1 MERKSS
7 SKELQNLLQAIK
19 SSDVVESR
27 IELVNKL
34 RDLDFLE
41 ISDLASLLEFLTTF
55 WEDFTCLDI
64 SQCMLNKT
72 ILSVAAKYVDSD
84 VSGCLVQF
92 LALGT
97 KASGW
102 CGKHLKMTAM
112 LTEESQEKHSNLFF
126 QLLLDLFSLSAASMV
141 ALKRHA
147 VFVDNASA
155 AVVERFI
162 SEQLNLIKDIVSE
175 IKNINSF
182 GSEALKAA
190 QTLIDTVVRLCKGYF
205 DAVNWDLCD
214 ARPEKDGNNTDSE
227 RVNLM
232 NHVTN
237 ITKCTTEKLC
247 ELGILAANDGGSL
260 VTILNVSWKG
270 VITLL
275 QQGKRVL
282 REILSVQDIIL
293 TLISLVNEPLRC
305 AAGAWS
311 SLLKETISLTEARR
325 TFLPSKFYLTNAMK
339 ISSLYPCQ
347 AYLVYKEVT
356 LCVVMISSFR
366 ISLSCEKLLNKASE
380 VLSELLEKTSI
391 DLLNSLLNSAE
402 VKQELKFELLDW
414 LFSDDFCSN
423 STHGDSSSSYHMTSM
438 VEIFSVSCE
447 AMSEARLLL
456 LGRIALFHNLLR
468 YSMDLEDDIKIKI
481 TRKLRWF
488 LDMLVVEDVYS
499 SVLDLQIPVPYGSG
513 KTLELIW
520 QPMFS
525 ALLHALKTFMIVVSS
540 SFAWAEFE
548 AFLLEN
554 LFHPHFLCWEIVMEL
569 WCFLVRYA
577 EMDVV
582 NGIID
587 KLCSLMKLLESPE
600 SVLIPG
606 SPLRKVARIICLLA
620 KSTPMA
626 DYVYS
631 SVVGD
636 GRSQLSSVLY
646 AALLLEGFPLNS
658 LSDNIRGTAKQ
669 KIITDYFGFI
679 GSFDEKV
686 LTTCSSGA
694 FGIPV
699 HALSA
704 SLQAQ
709 QVSISDLDVKTL
721 KFLVAIIRNFR
732 NPVEKIMKEHCHKLL
747 SEMLGIVSNMK
758 HLYKSDEMEGV
769 LLELQNLF
777 VSGPAASNTQLY
789 QCKPYLA
796 LFMGGLGDM
805 EMRESDNCAK
815 SSAVWELYHMLFR
828 ERHWALVHLAIAA
841 FGYFAARTTCNQLW
855 RFVPQNASLSYDLM
869 TGNEAS
875 EERFMSEL
883 KAFLDKETALL
894 TTTPSFEQLE
904 LLVKEGVV
912 LKEMVQKI
920 SGIDAMECQS
930 MEIDVDN
937 VPNKRRRLPD
947 GISKGLELLQSGLK
961 VIGDSISQWQENHC
975 ESSELHDKFSS
986 HLSRLEDVVAHLTG
1000 LAGKGMNVN
1009 KRIKY

>member
-1 MERKSS
+1 
-7 SKELQNLLQAIK
+7 
-19 SSDVVESR
+19 V
-27 IELVNKL
+27 
-34 RDLDFLE
+34 
-41 ISDLASLLEFLTTF
+41 
-55 WEDFTCLDI
+55 
-64 SQCMLNKT
+64 
-72 ILSVAAKYVDSD
+72 
-84 VSGCLVQF
+84 
-92 LALGT
+92 
-97 KASGW
+97 
-102 CGKHLKMTAM
+102 
-112 LTEESQEKHSNLFF
+112 
-126 QLLLDLFSLSAASMV
+126 
-141 ALKRHA
+141 
-147 VFVDNASA
+147 
-155 AVVERFI
+155 
-162 SEQLNLIKDIVSE
+162 
-175 IKNINSF
+175 
-182 GSEALKAA
+182 
-190 QTLIDTVVRLCKGYF
+190 IDTVVRLCKGYF

-227 RVNLM
+227 RANIM

-282 REILSVQDIIL
+282 REMLSVQDIIL

-325 TFLPSKFYLTNAMK
+325 TFLPSKFYLTNAVK

-356 LCVVMISSFR
+356 LCVIMISSFR
-366 ISLSCEKLLNKASE
+366 ILLSYEKLLNTASE

-414 LFSDDFCSN
+414 LFNDDFCSN
-423 STHGDSSSSYHMTSM
+423 SMHGDSCSFYHMTSM

-499 SVLDLQIPVPYGSG
+499 FVLDLQIPVPHGSG

-577 EMDVV
+577 EMDMVK
-582 NGIID
+582 GIID

-620 KSTPMA
+620 KSTPPMA
-626 DYVYS
+626 DHVYS

-658 LSDNIRGTAKQ
+658 LSDNIRSAAKQ

-679 GSFDEKV
+679 GSFDDKV

-709 QVSISDLDVKTL
+709 
-721 KFLVAIIRNFR
+721 
-732 NPVEKIMKEHCHKLL
+732 
-747 SEMLGIVSNMK
+747 
-758 HLYKSDEMEGV
+758 
-769 LLELQNLF
+769 
-777 VSGPAASNTQLY
+777 
-789 QCKPYLA
+789 
-796 LFMGGLGDM
+796 
-805 EMRESDNCAK
+805 
-815 SSAVWELYHMLFR
+815 
-828 ERHWALVHLAIAA
+828 
-841 FGYFAARTTCNQLW
+841 
-855 RFVPQNASLSYDLM
+855 
-869 TGNEAS
+869 
-875 EERFMSEL
+875 
-883 KAFLDKETALL
+883 
-894 TTTPSFEQLE
+894 
-904 LLVKEGVV
+904 
-912 LKEMVQKI
+912 
-920 SGIDAMECQS
+920 
-930 MEIDVDN
+930 
-937 VPNKRRRLPD
+937 
-947 GISKGLELLQSGLK
+947 
-961 VIGDSISQWQENHC
+961 
-975 ESSELHDKFSS
+975 
-986 HLSRLEDVVAHLTG
+986 
-1000 LAGKGMNVN
+1000 
-1009 KRIKY
+1009 

>member
-7 SKELQNLLQAIK
+7 SKELQDLLQAIK
-19 SSDVVESR
+19 SSDVVESQ

-34 RDLDFLE
+34 RDFDFLE
-41 ISDLASLLEFLTTF
+41 ISDLASLLEFLTVF

-112 LTEESQEKHSNLFF
+112 STEESQEEHSNLFF

-141 ALKRHA
+141 ALKRHP

-155 AVVERFI
+155 ATVEKFI
-162 SEQLNLIKDIVSE
+162 LEQLNLIKDVVSE
-175 IKNINSF
+175 IKRINSF

-190 QTLIDTVVRLCKGYF
+190 QTVIDTVVRLCKGYF

-214 ARPEKDGNNTDSE
+214 ARPEKDENNTDSE
-227 RVNLM
+227 RANIM

-237 ITKCTTEKLC
+237 ITKCTIEKLC

-282 REILSVQDIIL
+282 REMLSVQDIIL

-325 TFLPSKFYLTNAMK
+325 TFLPSKFYLTNAVK

-356 LCVVMISSFR
+356 LCVIMISSFR
-366 ISLSCEKLLNKASE
+366 ILLSYEKLLNTASE

-402 VKQELKFELLDW
+402 VKQELKFKLLDW
-414 LFSDDFCSN
+414 LFNDDFCSN
-423 STHGDSSSSYHMTSM
+423 SMHGDSSSFYHMTSM

-499 SVLDLQIPVPYGSG
+499 FVLDLQIPVPHGSG

-525 ALLHALKTFMIVVSS
+525 ALLHALKTFMIAVSS

-577 EMDVV
+577 EMDMVK
-582 NGIID
+582 GIID

-620 KSTPMA
+620 KSTPPMA
-626 DYVYS
+626 DHVYS

-636 GRSQLSSVLY
+636 GRFQLSSVLY

-658 LSDNIRGTAKQ
+658 LSDNIRSGAKQ

-679 GSFDEKV
+679 GSFDDKV

-709 QVSISDLDVKTL
+709 QVSISDVDVKTL

-732 NPVEKIMKEHCHKLL
+732 NPVEKIMKEHCHELL

-805 EMRESDNCAK
+805 EMTESDDCAK

-828 ERHWALVHLAIAA
+828 ERHWALVHLSIAA

-855 RFVPQNASLSYDLM
+855 RFVPQNASLSYDLVS
-869 TGNEAS
+869 GNEAS

-883 KAFLDKETALL
+883 KAFLDKEAAL
-894 TTTPSFEQLE
+894 TTTPSIEQLE
-904 LLVKEGVV
+904 LLVKEGMM

-930 MEIDVDN
+930 MEIDVDS
-937 VPNKRRRLPD
+937 VSNKRRKLPD
-947 GISKGLELLQSGLK
+947 GISKGLELLQNGLK
-961 VIGDSISQWQENHC
+961 VIGDGISQWQENHC

-1000 LAGKGMNVN
+1000 LAGNG
-1009 KRIKY
+1009 

>member
-1 MERKSS
+1 M
-7 SKELQNLLQAIK
+7 LIIQ
-19 SSDVVESR
+19 VVESR

-34 RDLDFLE
+34 RDFDFLE
-41 ISDLASLLEFLTTF
+41 ISDLASLLEFLT
-55 WEDFTCLDI
+55 
-64 SQCMLNKT
+64 
-72 ILSVAAKYVDSD
+72 
-84 VSGCLVQF
+84 F

-112 LTEESQEKHSNLFF
+112 STEESQEEHSNLFF

-141 ALKRHA
+141 ALKRHP

-155 AVVERFI
+155 AIVEKFI
-162 SEQLNLIKDIVSE
+162 LEQLNLIKDLVSE
-175 IKNINSF
+175 IKRINSF

-190 QTLIDTVVRLCKGYF
+190 QTVIDTVVRLCKGYF

-214 ARPEKDGNNTDSE
+214 ARPEKDENNTDSE
-227 RVNLM
+227 RANIM

-282 REILSVQDIIL
+282 REMLSVQDIIL

-325 TFLPSKFYLTNAMK
+325 TFLPSKFYLTNAVK

-356 LCVVMISSFR
+356 LCVIMISSLR
-366 ISLSCEKLLNKASE
+366 ILLSYEKLLNTASE

-414 LFSDDFCSN
+414 LFNDDFCSN
-423 STHGDSSSSYHMTSM
+423 SMHGDSSSFYHMTSM

-499 SVLDLQIPVPYGSG
+499 FVLDLQIPVPYGSG

-577 EMDVV
+577 EMDMVK
-582 NGIID
+582 GIIY

-620 KSTPMA
+620 KSTPPMA
-626 DYVYS
+626 DHVYS
-631 SVVGD
+631 SVAGD

-658 LSDNIRGTAKQ
+658 LSDNIRSAAKQ

-679 GSFDEKV
+679 GSFDDKV

-709 QVSISDLDVKTL
+709 QVSISDVDVKTL

-732 NPVEKIMKEHCHKLL
+732 NPVDKIMKEHCHELL

-805 EMRESDNCAK
+805 EMTESDDCAK

-828 ERHWALVHLAIAA
+828 ERHWALVHLSIAA

-855 RFVPQNASLSYDLM
+855 RFVPQNASLSYDLVS
-869 TGNEAS
+869 GNEAS

-883 KAFLDKETALL
+883 KAFLDKEAALL
-894 TTTPSFEQLE
+894 TTTPSNEQ
-904 LLVKEGVV
+904 LVKEGMM

-930 MEIDVDN
+930 TEIDVDN
-937 VPNKRRRLPD
+937 VANKRRRLPD
-947 GISKGLELLQSGLK
+947 GISKGLELLQNGLK

-975 ESSELHDKFSS
+975 ESSELHDKFST

-1000 LAGKGMNVN
+1000 LAGNG
-1009 KRIKY
+1009 

>member
-1 MERKSS
+1 
-7 SKELQNLLQAIK
+7 
-19 SSDVVESR
+19 V
-27 IELVNKL
+27 
-34 RDLDFLE
+34 
-41 ISDLASLLEFLTTF
+41 
-55 WEDFTCLDI
+55 
-64 SQCMLNKT
+64 
-72 ILSVAAKYVDSD
+72 
-84 VSGCLVQF
+84 
-92 LALGT
+92 
-97 KASGW
+97 
-102 CGKHLKMTAM
+102 
-112 LTEESQEKHSNLFF
+112 
-126 QLLLDLFSLSAASMV
+126 
-141 ALKRHA
+141 
-147 VFVDNASA
+147 
-155 AVVERFI
+155 
-162 SEQLNLIKDIVSE
+162 
-175 IKNINSF
+175 
-182 GSEALKAA
+182 
-190 QTLIDTVVRLCKGYF
+190 IDTVVRLCKGYF

-214 ARPEKDGNNTDSE
+214 ARPEKDENNTDSE
-227 RVNLM
+227 RANIM

-237 ITKCTTEKLC
+237 ITKCTIEKLC

-282 REILSVQDIIL
+282 REMLSVQDIIL

-325 TFLPSKFYLTNAMK
+325 TFLPSKFYLTNAVK

-356 LCVVMISSFR
+356 LCVIMISSFR
-366 ISLSCEKLLNKASE
+366 ILLSYEKLLNTASE

-402 VKQELKFELLDW
+402 VKQELKFKLLDW
-414 LFSDDFCSN
+414 LFNDDFCSN
-423 STHGDSSSSYHMTSM
+423 SMHGDSSSFYHMTSM

-499 SVLDLQIPVPYGSG
+499 FVLDLQIPVPHGSG

-577 EMDVV
+577 EMDMVK
-582 NGIID
+582 GIID

-620 KSTPMA
+620 KSTPPMA
-626 DYVYS
+626 DHVYS

-636 GRSQLSSVLY
+636 GRFQLSSVLY

-658 LSDNIRGTAKQ
+658 LSDNIRSGAKQ

-679 GSFDEKV
+679 GSFDDKV

-709 QVSISDLDVKTL
+709 
-721 KFLVAIIRNFR
+721 
-732 NPVEKIMKEHCHKLL
+732 
-747 SEMLGIVSNMK
+747 
-758 HLYKSDEMEGV
+758 
-769 LLELQNLF
+769 
-777 VSGPAASNTQLY
+777 
-789 QCKPYLA
+789 
-796 LFMGGLGDM
+796 
-805 EMRESDNCAK
+805 
-815 SSAVWELYHMLFR
+815 
-828 ERHWALVHLAIAA
+828 
-841 FGYFAARTTCNQLW
+841 
-855 RFVPQNASLSYDLM
+855 
-869 TGNEAS
+869 
-875 EERFMSEL
+875 
-883 KAFLDKETALL
+883 
-894 TTTPSFEQLE
+894 
-904 LLVKEGVV
+904 
-912 LKEMVQKI
+912 
-920 SGIDAMECQS
+920 
-930 MEIDVDN
+930 
-937 VPNKRRRLPD
+937 
-947 GISKGLELLQSGLK
+947 
-961 VIGDSISQWQENHC
+961 
-975 ESSELHDKFSS
+975 
-986 HLSRLEDVVAHLTG
+986 
-1000 LAGKGMNVN
+1000 
-1009 KRIKY
+1009 

>member
-1 MERKSS
+1 MERKKSN
-7 SKELQNLLQAIK
+7 KELQNLLQAIK

-27 IELVNKL
+27 IELVNRL
-34 RDLDFLE
+34 RDFDFLE
-41 ISDLASLLEFLTTF
+41 ISEVASLLEFLT
-55 WEDFTCLDI
+55 
-64 SQCMLNKT
+64 T

-84 VSGCLVQF
+84 VSECLVQF

-97 KASGW
+97 KASEW

-112 LTEESQEKHSNLFF
+112 STEESQEEEHSYLFF
-126 QLLLDLFSLSAASMV
+126 QLLLDLFSLSAASIV
-141 ALKRHA
+141 ALKRQP

-155 AVVERFI
+155 AIIERFI
-162 SEQLNLIKDIVSE
+162 LEQLNLIKDVVSE
-175 IKNINSF
+175 IKRIDSF
-182 GSEALKAA
+182 GSETLKAA
-190 QTLIDTVVRLCKGYF
+190 QTVIDTVVTLCKGYF
-205 DAVNWDLCD
+205 DSVNWDLCD
-214 ARPEKDGNNTDSE
+214 ARPEKDGNNTDSK
-227 RVNLM
+227 RANIM

-260 VTILNVSWKG
+260 VTIINVSWKG
-270 VITLL
+270 VIALL

-282 REILSVQDIIL
+282 REMLSVQDIIL

-311 SLLKETISLTEARR
+311 SSLEETISSTEARR
-325 TFLPSKFYLTNAMK
+325 TFLPSKFYLINAVK

-356 LCVVMISSFR
+356 LCLLKISSFR
-366 ISLSCEKLLNKASE
+366 ILLSYEKLLNTASE

-423 STHGDSSSSYHMTSM
+423 SMHGDSSSFYQMTSM

-456 LGRIALFHNLLR
+456 LGRIALFHDLLR

-481 TRKLRWF
+481 TRKFRWF

-499 SVLDLQIPVPYGSG
+499 FVLDLQIPVPYGSG

-525 ALLHALKTFMIVVSS
+525 SLLHALKTFMIVVSS
-540 SFAWAEFE
+540 SFAWAELE

-577 EMDVV
+577 EMDML
-582 NGIID
+582 NDIID

-606 SPLRKVARIICLLA
+606 SPLRKVARIICLLV
-620 KSTPMA
+620 KSTPPMA
-626 DYVYS
+626 DHVNS
-631 SVVGD
+631 SVVDD

-658 LSDNIRGTAKQ
+658 LSDKIRSTAKQ

-679 GSFDEKV
+679 GSFDDRL
-686 LTTCSSGA
+686 LTSSSGA

-704 SLQAQ
+704 SLQAH
-709 QVSISDLDVKTL
+709 QVSISDVDEKTL
-721 KFLVAIIRNFR
+721 KFLVAITRKLR
-732 NPVEKIMKEHCHKLL
+732 NPVEKIMKKQHCHKIL

-777 VSGPAASNTQLY
+777 VSGPSASNTQLY

-805 EMRESDNCAK
+805 EMTENDDCAK

-841 FGYFAARTTCNQLW
+841 FGYFAARTTCNHLW

-869 TGNEAS
+869 SGNEAS

-883 KAFLDKETALL
+883 KAFLEKETALL
-894 TTTPSFEQLE
+894 TTTPSTEQLE
-904 LLVKEGVV
+904 LLVKEGMT
-912 LKEMVQKI
+912 LKEMVRKI
-920 SGIDAMECQS
+920 SSTHIDTKECES

-937 VPNKRRRLPD
+937 VSNKRRKLPD
-947 GISKGLELLQSGLK
+947 GIRKGLELLQNGLE
-961 VIGDSISQWQENHC
+961 VIGDGISQWQENHY

-986 HLSRLEDVVAHLTG
+986 HLSRLENVVAHLTG
-1000 LAGKGMNVN
+1000 LAGNG
-1009 KRIKY
+1009 

>member
-7 SKELQNLLQAIK
+7 SKELQNVLQAIK

-27 IELVNKL
+27 IELFDKL
-34 RDLDFLE
+34 RDFDLLE
-41 ISDLASLLEFLTTF
+41 KSDLASVLEY
-55 WEDFTCLDI
+55 FTCLDI

-84 VSGCLVQF
+84 LSECLVQF
-92 LALGT
+92 LALEI

-112 LTEESQEKHSNLFF
+112 STEESQEEEHSNLFF
-126 QLLLDLFSLSAASMV
+126 QVLLDLFSLSAASTI
-141 ALKRHA
+141 ALTRHP
-147 VFVDNASA
+147 VFVDDASEA
-155 AVVERFI
+155 IVEGFI
-162 SEQLNLIKDIVSE
+162 LEQLNLIKDVVSE
-175 IKNINSF
+175 IKRISSF

-190 QTLIDTVVRLCKGYF
+190 QTVIDTIMRLCKGYF

-214 ARPEKDGNNTDSE
+214 ARPEKDENNIDSE
-227 RVNLM
+227 GAKIM

-237 ITKCTTEKLC
+237 ITKCTIDKLC
-247 ELGILAANDGGSL
+247 ELGIVAANDGGSL

-270 VITLL
+270 VVTLL

-282 REILSVQDIIL
+282 KEMLSVQDIIV
-293 TLISLVNEPLRC
+293 TLISLVNETLRC
-305 AAGAWS
+305 VAETWS
-311 SLLKETISLTEARR
+311 SSLKETISITEARR
-325 TFLPSKFYLTNAMK
+325 AFLPSKFYLTTAVK

-347 AYLVYKEVT
+347 AYLVFKEVT
-356 LCVVMISSFR
+356 LCVLMISTFR
-366 ISLSCEKLLNKASE
+366 ILLSYEKLLNTASE
-380 VLSELLEKTSI
+380 VFSELLVKTSM

-402 VKQELKFELLDW
+402 VKRELKFELLDW
-414 LFSDDFCSN
+414 LFSDESCSN
-423 STHGDSSSSYHMTSM
+423 STNGDSISFYCMTSM

-447 AMSEARLLL
+447 AMPEARLLL
-456 LGRIALFHNLLR
+456 LGRVALFHNLLR
-468 YSMDLEDDIKIKI
+468 YSMVLEEDIKIKI
-481 TRKLRWF
+481 TRKFRWF
-488 LDMLVVEDVYS
+488 LDMLVDEDVYS
-499 SVLDLQIPVPYGSG
+499 FILDLQIPVPYGSG
-513 KTLELIW
+513 KTLELVW

-540 SFAWAEFE
+540 SFVWAELE

-577 EMDVV
+577 EMDMV

-606 SPLRKVARIICLLA
+606 SPLRKLARIICLLA
-620 KSTPMA
+620 NGTQSMA
-626 DYVYS
+626 DCVYS

-636 GRSQLSSVLY
+636 GRSQLSSIMYV
-646 AALLLEGFPLNS
+646 ALLLEGFPLNS
-658 LSDNIRGTAKQ
+658 LSDNIRSTAKE

-679 GSFDEKV
+679 ESFDDKV
-686 LTTCSSGA
+686 LATCSSDT

-709 QVSISDLDVKTL
+709 QVCVSDVDMKTL

-732 NPVEKIMKEHCHKLL
+732 NPVEKIIKEQCHKLL
-747 SEMLGIVSNMK
+747 SETLRIVSNMK

-769 LLELQNLF
+769 ILELQNLF
-777 VSGPAASNTQLY
+777 VSGPAASRTQLY

-805 EMRESDNCAK
+805 EVIESDDCAK
-815 SSAVWELYHMLFR
+815 SSALWELYHMLFK

-883 KAFLDKETALL
+883 KAFLEKERALL
-894 TTTPSFEQLE
+894 TATPSMEQLE
-904 LLVKEGVV
+904 LLVKEGRM

-920 SGIDAMECQS
+920 SSMHIEATECES

-937 VPNKRRRLPD
+937 VSNKRRKLPD
-947 GISKGLELLQSGLK
+947 GISRGVELLQSGLK
-961 VIGDSISQWQENHC
+961 VIGDGISQWQGNHF
-975 ESSELHDKFSS
+975 ESSELRDKLLS
-986 HLSRLEDVVAHLTG
+986 HLSCLEDVVALLTG
-1000 LAGKGMNVN
+1000 LAGTAGMNVN
-1009 KRIKY
+1009 KRIKC

>member
-1 MERKSS
+1 
-7 SKELQNLLQAIK
+7 
-19 SSDVVESR
+19 V
-27 IELVNKL
+27 
-34 RDLDFLE
+34 
-41 ISDLASLLEFLTTF
+41 
-55 WEDFTCLDI
+55 
-64 SQCMLNKT
+64 
-72 ILSVAAKYVDSD
+72 
-84 VSGCLVQF
+84 
-92 LALGT
+92 
-97 KASGW
+97 
-102 CGKHLKMTAM
+102 
-112 LTEESQEKHSNLFF
+112 
-126 QLLLDLFSLSAASMV
+126 
-141 ALKRHA
+141 
-147 VFVDNASA
+147 
-155 AVVERFI
+155 
-162 SEQLNLIKDIVSE
+162 
-175 IKNINSF
+175 
-182 GSEALKAA
+182 
-190 QTLIDTVVRLCKGYF
+190 IDTVVRLCKGYF

-214 ARPEKDGNNTDSE
+214 ARPEKDENNTDSE
-227 RVNLM
+227 RANIM

-282 REILSVQDIIL
+282 REMLSVQDIIL

-325 TFLPSKFYLTNAMK
+325 TFLPSKFYLTNAVK

-356 LCVVMISSFR
+356 LCVIMISSFR
-366 ISLSCEKLLNKASE
+366 ILLSYEKLLNTASE

-414 LFSDDFCSN
+414 LFNDDFCSN
-423 STHGDSSSSYHMTSM
+423 SMHGDSSSFYHMTSM

-499 SVLDLQIPVPYGSG
+499 FVLDLQIPVPHGSG

-577 EMDVV
+577 EMDMVK
-582 NGIID
+582 GIID

-620 KSTPMA
+620 KSTPPMA
-626 DYVYS
+626 DHVYS

-658 LSDNIRGTAKQ
+658 LSDNIRSGAKQ

-679 GSFDEKV
+679 GSFDDKV

-709 QVSISDLDVKTL
+709 
-721 KFLVAIIRNFR
+721 
-732 NPVEKIMKEHCHKLL
+732 
-747 SEMLGIVSNMK
+747 
-758 HLYKSDEMEGV
+758 
-769 LLELQNLF
+769 
-777 VSGPAASNTQLY
+777 
-789 QCKPYLA
+789 
-796 LFMGGLGDM
+796 
-805 EMRESDNCAK
+805 
-815 SSAVWELYHMLFR
+815 
-828 ERHWALVHLAIAA
+828 
-841 FGYFAARTTCNQLW
+841 
-855 RFVPQNASLSYDLM
+855 
-869 TGNEAS
+869 
-875 EERFMSEL
+875 
-883 KAFLDKETALL
+883 
-894 TTTPSFEQLE
+894 
-904 LLVKEGVV
+904 
-912 LKEMVQKI
+912 
-920 SGIDAMECQS
+920 
-930 MEIDVDN
+930 
-937 VPNKRRRLPD
+937 
-947 GISKGLELLQSGLK
+947 
-961 VIGDSISQWQENHC
+961 
-975 ESSELHDKFSS
+975 
-986 HLSRLEDVVAHLTG
+986 
-1000 LAGKGMNVN
+1000 
-1009 KRIKY
+1009 

>member
-7 SKELQNLLQAIK
+7 SKELQNLLRAIK

-34 RDLDFLE
+34 RDFEFLE
-41 ISDLASLLEFLTTF
+41 ISELASLLEFLT
-55 WEDFTCLDI
+55 
-64 SQCMLNKT
+64 
-72 ILSVAAKYVDSD
+72 
-84 VSGCLVQF
+84 
-92 LALGT
+92 
-97 KASGW
+97 ASEW

-112 LTEESQEKHSNLFF
+112 STEESQEEEHSYLFF
-126 QLLLDLFSLSAASMV
+126 QLLLDLFSLSAASIV
-141 ALKRHA
+141 ALKKQP

-155 AVVERFI
+155 AIIERFI
-162 SEQLNLIKDIVSE
+162 LEQLNLIKDVVSE
-175 IKNINSF
+175 IKRINSF

-190 QTLIDTVVRLCKGYF
+190 QTVIDTVVTLCKGYF
-205 DAVNWDLCD
+205 DSVNWDLCD
-214 ARPEKDGNNTDSE
+214 ARPEKGENNTDSE
-227 RVNLM
+227 RANIM

-237 ITKCTTEKLC
+237 ITKRTTEKLC
-247 ELGILAANDGGSL
+247 ELGVLAANDGGSL

-270 VITLL
+270 VIALL

-282 REILSVQDIIL
+282 REMLSVQDIIL

-311 SLLKETISLTEARR
+311 SSLEETISLTEARR
-325 TFLPSKFYLTNAMK
+325 TFLPSKFYLINAVK

-356 LCVVMISSFR
+356 LCVLKISSFR
-366 ISLSCEKLLNKASE
+366 ILLSYEKLLNTASE
-380 VLSELLEKTSI
+380 VLSELLEKSSI
-391 DLLNSLLNSAE
+391 DLLISLLNSDE

-414 LFSDDFCSN
+414 LFSDDFCSDFM
-423 STHGDSSSSYHMTSM
+423 HGDSSSFYHMTSM

-456 LGRIALFHNLLR
+456 LGRTALFHNLLR

-481 TRKLRWF
+481 TRKFRWF

-499 SVLDLQIPVPYGSG
+499 FVLDLQIPVPYGSG

-525 ALLHALKTFMIVVSS
+525 SLLHALKTFMIVVSS
-540 SFAWAEFE
+540 SFAWAELE

-577 EMDVV
+577 EMDML
-582 NGIID
+582 NDIID

-606 SPLRKVARIICLLA
+606 SPLRKVARIICLLV
-620 KSTPMA
+620 KSTPPMA
-626 DYVYS
+626 DHVNS

-658 LSDNIRGTAKQ
+658 LSDKIRSAAKQ

-679 GSFDEKV
+679 GSFNDKV
-686 LTTCSSGA
+686 LTSSSGA

-709 QVSISDLDVKTL
+709 QVSISDVDVKTL
-721 KFLVAIIRNFR
+721 KFLVAIIRNLR
-732 NPVEKIMKEHCHKLL
+732 NPVDKLMKEHCHKLL

-777 VSGPAASNTQLY
+777 VSGPTASNTQLY

-805 EMRESDNCAK
+805 EMTENNACAK
-815 SSAVWELYHMLFR
+815 SFAVWELYHMLFR

-841 FGYFAARTTCNQLW
+841 FGYFAACTACNHLW

-869 TGNEAS
+869 SGNEAS

-883 KAFLDKETALL
+883 KAFLEKETALL
-894 TTTPSFEQLE
+894 TTTPSIEQLE
-904 LLVKEGVV
+904 LLVKEGMM
-912 LKEMVQKI
+912 LKEMVRKI
-920 SGIDAMECQS
+920 SSTHIDTKECES
-930 MEIDVDN
+930 MEIDADN
-937 VPNKRRRLPD
+937 VSNKRRKLPD
-947 GISKGLELLQSGLK
+947 GISKGLELLQNGLK
-961 VIGDSISQWQENHC
+961 VIDDDISHWQENHY

-986 HLSRLEDVVAHLTG
+986 HLSRLENVVALLTG
-1000 LAGKGMNVN
+1000 LAGNCTAGMKVN

>member
-7 SKELQNLLQAIK
+7 SKELQDLLQAIK
-19 SSDVVESR
+19 SSDVVESQ

-34 RDLDFLE
+34 RDFDFLE
-41 ISDLASLLEFLTTF
+41 ISDLASLLEFLTVSS
-55 WEDFTCLDI
+55 I
-64 SQCMLNKT
+64 T

-112 LTEESQEKHSNLFF
+112 STEESQEEHSNLFF

-141 ALKRHA
+141 ALKRHP

-155 AVVERFI
+155 ATVEKFI
-162 SEQLNLIKDIVSE
+162 LEQLNLIKDVVSE
-175 IKNINSF
+175 IKRINFF

-190 QTLIDTVVRLCKGYF
+190 QTVIDTVVRLCKGYF

-227 RVNLM
+227 RANIM

-282 REILSVQDIIL
+282 REMLSVQDIIL

-305 AAGAWS
+305 AAVAWS

-325 TFLPSKFYLTNAMK
+325 TFLPSKFYLTNAVK

-356 LCVVMISSFR
+356 LCVIMISSFR
-366 ISLSCEKLLNKASE
+366 ILLSYEKLLNTASE

-414 LFSDDFCSN
+414 LFNDDFCSN
-423 STHGDSSSSYHMTSM
+423 SMHGDSSSFFHMTSM

-499 SVLDLQIPVPYGSG
+499 FVLDLQIPVPHGSG

-520 QPMFS
+520 QPMLS

-577 EMDVV
+577 EMDMVK
-582 NGIID
+582 GIID

-620 KSTPMA
+620 KSTPPMA
-626 DYVYS
+626 DHVYS

-658 LSDNIRGTAKQ
+658 LSDNIRSAAKQ

-679 GSFDEKV
+679 GSFDDKV

-709 QVSISDLDVKTL
+709 QVSISDVDVKTL

-732 NPVEKIMKEHCHKLL
+732 NPVEKIMKEHSHELL

-805 EMRESDNCAK
+805 EMTESDDCAK

-828 ERHWALVHLAIAA
+828 ERHWALVHLSIAA

-855 RFVPQNASLSYDLM
+855 RFVPQNASLSYDLVS
-869 TGNEAS
+869 GNEAS

-883 KAFLDKETALL
+883 KAFLDKEAALL
-894 TTTPSFEQLE
+894 TTTPSIEQLE
-904 LLVKEGVV
+904 LLVKEGMM

-937 VPNKRRRLPD
+937 VSNKRRKLPD
-947 GISKGLELLQSGLK
+947 GISKGLELLQNGLK
-961 VIGDSISQWQENHC
+961 VIGDGISQWQENHC
-975 ESSELHDKFSS
+975 ESSELHDIFSS

-1000 LAGKGMNVN
+1000 LAGNG
-1009 KRIKY
+1009 

>member
-1 MERKSS
+1 MERKPS
-7 SKELQNLLQAIK
+7 SKELQDLLQAIK
-19 SSDVVESR
+19 SSDVVESQ

-34 RDLDFLE
+34 RDFDFLE
-41 ISDLASLLEFLTTF
+41 ISDLASLLEFLTVF

-112 LTEESQEKHSNLFF
+112 STEESQEEHSNLFF

-141 ALKRHA
+141 ALKRHP

-155 AVVERFI
+155 ATVEKFI
-162 SEQLNLIKDIVSE
+162 LEQLNLIKDVVSE
-175 IKNINSF
+175 IKRINSF

-190 QTLIDTVVRLCKGYF
+190 QTVIDTVVRLCKGYF

-214 ARPEKDGNNTDSE
+214 ARPEKDENNTDSE
-227 RVNLM
+227 RANIM

-282 REILSVQDIIL
+282 REMLSVQDIIL

-325 TFLPSKFYLTNAMK
+325 TFLPSKFYLTNAVK

-356 LCVVMISSFR
+356 LCVIMISSFR
-366 ISLSCEKLLNKASE
+366 ILLSYEKLLNTASE

-414 LFSDDFCSN
+414 LFNDDFCSN
-423 STHGDSSSSYHMTSM
+423 SMHGDSSSLYHMTSM

-447 AMSEARLLL
+447 AMSEKRLLL

-499 SVLDLQIPVPYGSG
+499 FVLDLQIPVPHGSG

-577 EMDVV
+577 EMDMVK
-582 NGIID
+582 GIID

-620 KSTPMA
+620 KSTPPMA
-626 DYVYS
+626 DHVYS

-658 LSDNIRGTAKQ
+658 LSDNIRSGAKQ

-679 GSFDEKV
+679 GSFDDKV
-686 LTTCSSGA
+686 LTSCSSGA

-709 QVSISDLDVKTL
+709 QVSIPDVDVKTL

-732 NPVEKIMKEHCHKLL
+732 NPVEKIMKEHCHELL

-805 EMRESDNCAK
+805 EMTESDDCAK

-828 ERHWALVHLAIAA
+828 ERHWALVHLSIAA

-855 RFVPQNASLSYDLM
+855 RFVPQNASLSYDLVS
-869 TGNEAS
+869 GNEAS

-883 KAFLDKETALL
+883 KAFLDKEAALL
-894 TTTPSFEQLE
+894 TTTPSIEQLE
-904 LLVKEGVV
+904 LLVKEGMM

-930 MEIDVDN
+930 MEIDVDS
-937 VPNKRRRLPD
+937 VSNKRRKLPD
-947 GISKGLELLQSGLK
+947 GISKGLELLQNGLK
-961 VIGDSISQWQENHC
+961 VIGDGISQWQENHC

-1000 LAGKGMNVN
+1000 LAGNG
-1009 KRIKY
+1009 